1 MKLPAGLRVTLI
13 SLAVAGCTGTL
24 SPPESPEPKP
34 STPQLAACF
43 DGTQRTPAVAAP
55 RIRRLSRFEL
65 ENTFEALRAGSGARV
80 HALLPADAVRDGYD
94 SDAELLRA
102 SELYVDAVRRASE
115 ELAGQLDATAL
126 LPCGGA
132 ACADAFIRD
141 FGARVFRRPLRPAEV
156 PRFRAVFDVVAAD
169 DGAVAGARATVEA
182 MLQSPSFLY
191 RTELGD
197 TSSTLTNDELASA
210 LSYGLWAAPPD
221 RALLDATLSD
231 DQVRAEQVRRLLA
244 DPRARQ
250 ALDHF
255 AEQWLELERLESAV
269 RSPTLFPDDSPALRE
284 ALRHEAL
291 DAFANAS
298 TLSGFLTDRPA
309 SVSPALR
316 PVYGASWGPERAGV
330 FGLGA
335 ILMAH
340 STSET
345 SSPVHRGKLVRS
357 RFFCQSL
364 PPPPPGINAALPDFV
379 PGQTNRERFSA
390 HSTNAACSGCHR
402 LMDPIGLGFE
412 RFDAMGRTIDA
423 DARGEVID
431 TLTSVDG
438 AFDGVP
444 ELANKM
450 AADQAVTACVLSQ
463 WSRHALG
470 VSAAAASCGANG
482 LLPSSAA
489 PPATLRALLEVPFTA
504 PNFVKRSTP
513 SPDADE
519 PPVPDAGTPV
529 TPTGVT
535 SRVRVDSDWGA
546 GSCRTV
552 FVDNGTT
559 TAQTWSLELMKV
571 GTITSLWNAVV
582 DESGPQWRFSG
593 AAHNGTVQPM
603 EGTSFGFCV
612 TTP

>member
-1 MKLPAGLRVTLI
+1 MRRAVLVIVG
-13 SLAVAGCTGTL
+13 SLALSACTGML
-24 SPPESPEPKP
+24 DGKKDPPTPNG
-34 STPQLAACF
+34 PQLTACF
-43 DGTQRTPAVAAP
+43 DGTQRTPVTPPP
-55 RIRRLSRFEL
+55 RIRRLSRYEL
-65 ENTFEALRAGSGARV
+65 ENTFESLLAGSGKRV

-102 SELYVDAVRRASE
+102 SELYVDAVRRLSE
-115 ELAGQLDATAL
+115 EVSAQLDANTL
-126 LPCGGA
+126 LPCGGS

-169 DGAVAGARATVEA
+169 DGAVAGARATIEA
-182 MLQSPSFLY
+182 FLQSPSFLY

-197 TSSTLTNDELASA
+197 TTSTLTNDELASA
-210 LSYGLWAAPPD
+210 LSYGLWASPPD
-221 RALLDATLSD
+221 RALLDAALQD
-231 DQVRAEQVRRLLA
+231 DATRAEQVRRLLA
-244 DPRARQ
+244 DPRARL

-255 AEQWLELERLESAV
+255 AEQWLELERLDSAV
-269 RSPTLFPDDSPALRE
+269 RSPVLFPDDSPALRE
-284 ALRHEAL
+284 ALRREAL
-291 DAFANAS
+291 DTFANAS
-298 TLSGFLTDRPA
+298 TLSAFLTDRPA
-309 SVSPALR
+309 TVSAPLL

-330 FGLGA
+330 LGLGA

-345 SSPVHRGKLVRS
+345 SSPVHRGKLVRA

-379 PGQTNRERFSA
+379 PGQSNRERFSA

-412 RFDAMGRTIDA
+412 RFDALGRTIDA
-423 DARGEVID
+423 DARGEVLD
-431 TLTSVDG
+431 TQSSVDG
-438 AFDGVP
+438 TFDGVP
-444 ELANKM
+444 ELAGKM

-470 VSAAAASCGANG
+470 VSANAASCGELG
-482 LLPSSAA
+482 WLPSSSA
-489 PPATLRALLEVPFTA
+489 PPATMRALLEVPFTA
-504 PNFVKRSTP
+504 PNFVRRSAP

-535 SRVRVDSDWGA
+535 TRVRIDSDWGA

-552 FVDNGTT
+552 FVDNGTAS
-559 TAQTWSLELMKV
+559 AQTWTIELSKV

-582 DESGPQWRFSG
+582 DYSGAMWRFSG
-593 AAHNGTVQPM
+593 APHNVTVQPM

-612 TTP
+612 TSP

>member
-1 MKLPAGLRVTLI
+1 MPMFTLALL
-13 SLAVAGCTGTL
+13 SACTGTL
-24 SPPESPEPKP
+24 TPEQPPAPNA
-34 STPQLAACF
+34 PQLSACF
-43 DGTQRTPAVAAP
+43 DGTARTPVTPAP
-55 RIRRLSRFEL
+55 RIRRLSRYEL
-65 ENTFEALRAGSGARV
+65 QNTFDALLAGSGNRV
-80 HALLPADAVRDGYD
+80 QALLPADAVRDGYD

-102 SELYVDAVRRASE
+102 SELYVDAVRRLSE
-115 ELAGQLDATAL
+115 EVAAQLDANVL

-132 ACADAFIRD
+132 ACAEAFIRD
-141 FGARVFRRPLRPAEV
+141 FGSRVFRRPLRPAEV
-156 PRFRAVFDVVAAD
+156 PRFRAVFDTVAAD
-169 DGAVAGARATVEA
+169 EGAVAGARATIEA
-182 MLQSPSFLY
+182 LLQSPSFLY

-197 TSSTLTNDELASA
+197 ASSTLTNDELASA

-221 RALLDATLSD
+221 DALRSARLSD
-231 DQVRAEQVRRLLA
+231 DAVRAEQVRRLLA
-244 DPRARQ
+244 DVRARR

-269 RSPTLFPDDSPALRE
+269 RSPALFPDDSPALRE

-291 DAFANAS
+291 DAFANAT
-298 TLSGFLTDRPA
+298 TLSAFLTDRPP
-309 SVSPALR
+309 SVSPALT

-357 RFFCQSL
+357 RFFCQAL

-412 RFDAMGRTIDA
+412 RFDALGRTIDA
-423 DARGEVID
+423 DARGEVLD

-438 AFDGVP
+438 PFDGLP
-444 ELANKM
+444 ELAGKM
-450 AADQAVTACVLSQ
+450 AADDAVAACVLSQ
-463 WSRHALG
+463 WSRHVLG
-470 VSAAAASCGANG
+470 VSAAAASCGEQG
-482 LLPSSAA
+482 LLPSSAG
-489 PPATLRALLEVPFTA
+489 PPATLRALLEVPFLA
-504 PNFVKRSTP
+504 PNFARRSTP

-519 PPVPDAGTPV
+519 PPVPDAGVSMP
-529 TPTGVT
+529 PTGVT
-535 SRVRVDSDWGA
+535 TRVRVDSDWGA

-552 FVDNGTT
+552 FVDNGTSM
-559 TAQTWSLELMKV
+559 AQTWNVELMKV

-582 DESGPQWRFSG
+582 DDSGATWRFSG
-593 AAHNGTVQPM
+593 AMHNGTVQSM